1 MSLQVEFAKMVV
13 FYVISTL
20 LCLLHVAET
29 PRCWCFSLMRWA
41 AHPEDARAFSCGVMA
56 ACACLS
62 CGRRWLRVGGRV
74 LSDDGSWRNHVWDES
89 GMGVGEEEIKKDAK
103 ERKRGALHNKQCSLP
118 PPASHSP
125 TVGDI
130 DPGGAVNGRAPWKVS
145 AVSIVRETN
154 PLVPQA
160 QWVCHNL
167 ELLKQ
172 MLPLRLSLPPPPAIH
187 MQFIPAFHSEATDM
201 TWDSWWVHRRQQRKV
216 CLTFICK
223 YHLPLSQF
231 SLDVS
236 SLVMS
241 LFLLGKDSPV
251 APNHKAPFIKQ
262 SHNLDL
268 LNACLKVG
276 LHLRFSWRH
285 KERISLPLSRFPSPH
300 TVYDN
305 LSHLK

>member
-13 FYVISTL
+13 FFIIIL
-20 LCLLHVAET
+20 LCLLLVAAT

-130 DPGGAVNGRAPWKVS
+130 DPGGAVNGRAAWKVS
-145 AVSIVRETN
+145 AVSIAREAN
-154 PLVPQA
+154 PLVPLA
-160 QWVCHNL
+160 QWVCHNFGAAETNAAAAAAVL
-167 ELLKQ
+167 ITPPSPCHTHGVYPCISFWGYRYDLGLMMGPSTSAKEI
-172 MLPLRLSLPPPPAIH
+172 RLTS
-187 MQFIPAFHSEATDM
+187 
-201 TWDSWWVHRRQQRKV
+201 
-216 CLTFICK
+216 
-223 YHLPLSQF
+223 
-231 SLDVS
+231 SLDFC

-241 LFLLGKDSPV
+241 QSFFLPGKDSPV
-251 APNHKAPFIKQ
+251 APNHKTPIVKRR
-262 SHNLDL
+262 HNLDL
-268 LNACLKVG
+268 LNGCLKVG
-276 LHLRFSWRH
+276 LHLRF
-285 KERISLPLSRFPSPH
+285 
-300 TVYDN
+300 
-305 LSHLK
+305 